1 MYLKLLSTL
10 FVVTGFLFANG
21 QKAAIDS
28 LLETTSDLYRKQPA
42 KTINIADSALV
53 LSKTINYTLGIAASY
68 LERGKGHYGSRNYSL
83 AFEDLDKAAR
93 YVAEKHQS
101 LLSNVELTGNTGLGV
116 YPSREHYLVFVPISE
131 EQIAIVDLIRQGR
144 DIPSILA
151 RNATIIRHE
160 LDAIASKGKK

>member
-1 MYLKLLSTL
+1 MKNKPYVLTPRARQS
-10 FVVTGFLFANG
+10 FR
-21 QKAAIDS
+21 AAKSWSKVRWGD
-28 LLETTSDLYRKQPA
+28 DLTRK
-42 KTINIADSALV
+42 
-53 LSKTINYTLGIAASY
+53 Y
-68 LERGKGHYGSRNYSL
+68 
-83 AFEDLDKAAR
+83 FEDLDKAAR